1 MEIAD
6 DRLEAV
12 EAAGAESNLHS
23 ISRLKDVENQLAEA
37 QVSCNLAP
45 RLRPDL
51 AWDLVASVSSS
62 VARSPTCAQACPT
75 VAVSPGRCVT
85 PFFFGG
91 EIFPRPLDPESFP
104 SQPQPP
110 NPPALPPWAA
120 APAPETVH
128 CRNSSEERICQP
140 KSPSTHMKSCEIA

>member
-85 PFFFGG
+85 PFFSG
-91 EIFPRPLDPESFP
+91 EKSSPDPSTP
-104 SQPQPP
+104 KVSLPTPTAQPP
-110 NPPALPPWAA
+110 S
-120 APAPETVH
+120 PAP
-128 CRNSSEERICQP
+128 
-140 KSPSTHMKSCEIA
+140 MGGGAGA